1 MRVFEADVN
10 RSQTVVNTKQ
20 GKTIFLH
27 KRKFFYGHF
36 FYFLFRAI
44 CPACKRI
51 GKEYKISCFQEYF
64 ILFFVAKKSESDN
77 SKALR
82 DYFILSIIN

>member
-27 KRKFFYGHF
+27 KRKFFTGIF
-36 FYFLFRAI
+36 FIFYFERYARRA
-44 CPACKRI
+44 KEL
-51 GKEYKISCFQEYF
+51 GKSIKFLVF
-64 ILFFVAKKSESDN
+64 KNILYSFLLQKSL
-77 SKALR
+77 KVITVRL
-82 DYFILSIIN
+82 YGIILY